1 MKQLLFS
8 SLLLFS
14 VLLAQ
19 SQTEAY
25 HKALYIK
32 GKDTLRYRMLYP
44 LDYKPGKKYP
54 VVVFLH
60 GSGER
65 GTDNEKQLVHGSK
78 LFADS
83 ANRKKFPAFV
93 IFPQCPPDEGWSR
106 MKAERKTEKGP
117 ALRQYPTDLPMG
129 TPLLLVTQLL
139 DSLVQNRIADSRRI
153 YVGGLSMGGMGT
165 FEILWRRPDLF
176 AAAFPICGGGA
187 QSQAAVYGKKFP
199 VWVFHGT
206 DDAVVDVNESRRM
219 VAALKAA
226 GGKVRYSEYPGV
238 NHNSWDN
245 AFAEKD
251 LLPWLFRKKKR

>member
-1 MKQLLFS
+1 MKQLFFS
-8 SLLLFS
+8 CLLLCS
-14 VLLAQ
+14 VLLSH
-19 SQTEAY
+19 SQTDAY
-25 HKALYIK
+25 QKALYIE
-32 GKDTLRYRMLYP
+32 GKDTLRYRILSP

-65 GTDNEKQLVHGSK
+65 GRDNEKQLVHGSK

-83 ANRKKFPAFV
+83 VNRKKFPAFV
-93 IFPQCPPDEGWSR
+93 IFPQCPAEEGWSR
-106 MKAERKTEKGP
+106 MRMERRTENGP
-117 ALRQYPTDLPMG
+117 PQRLYPTDQPMG
-129 TPLLLVTQLL
+129 TPMLLVTRLL
-139 DSLVQNRIADSRRI
+139 DSLVENRIADKKRI

-187 QSQAAVYGKKFP
+187 ESQAAVYGRKFP
-199 VWVFHGT
+199 VWVFHGAE
-206 DDAVVDVNESRRM
+206 DAVVDVNESRRM

-226 GGKVRYSEYPGV
+226 GAKVRYSEYPGV

>member
-8 SLLLFS
+8 CLLLCSTF
-14 VLLAQ
+14 LAQ

-25 HKALYIK
+25 RRALYIE
-32 GKDTLRYRMLYP
+32 GKDTLRYRILYP

-106 MKAERKTEKGP
+106 MRAERKTEKGP
-117 ALRQYPTDLPMG
+117 ALRLYPTDQPMG
-129 TPLLLVTQLL
+129 TPLLLVTHLL
-139 DSLVQNRIADSRRI
+139 DSLVESRTADSRRI

-165 FEILWRRPDLF
+165 FEILWRRPGLF

-187 QSQAAVYGKKFP
+187 ESQAAVYGKKFP
-199 VWVFHGT
+199 VWVFHGA

-226 GGKVRYSEYPGV
+226 GARVRYSEYPGV